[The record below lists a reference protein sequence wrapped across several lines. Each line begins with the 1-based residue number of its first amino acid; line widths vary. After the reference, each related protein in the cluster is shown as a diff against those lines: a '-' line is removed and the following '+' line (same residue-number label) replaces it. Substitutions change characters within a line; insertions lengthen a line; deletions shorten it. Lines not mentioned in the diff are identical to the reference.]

1 MEAVKEKHPGRKGG
15 KLLTFSPDFSIKERI
30 RNKKTGMII
39 MTKFLL
45 KLFVKDYEDEESPAV
60 HSAIGKLAG
69 GTGIVCN
76 LLLFFGKLMV
86 GWLANSVSII
96 ADAVNNLSDASSSVV
111 TLLGFKM
118 AQQPADEEHPYG
130 HARYEYLSGLVVAAL
145 ILIIGFDLAKS
156 SLQKI
161 IHPEAVEFSI
171 ATFVVL
177 LLSIGVKLW
186 MAGFFRSLGR
196 RIRSTTLE
204 ATSVDSRNDVITSSA
219 VLLGC
224 AVGYFFHINIDGIV
238 GLAVAIFILYSGVD
252 IARETIS
259 PLLGKQADPELVENI
274 TKLVLS
280 HEKILGIHDLLVHDY
295 GPGQCFATLH
305 AELSAEEDP
314 LECHDIIDDIERD
327 ALEQMNVHL
336 VIHYDPVVLD
346 DTEWN
351 EMKEIVEKIIKD
363 LDPQFSMHDF
373 RVVRSSKQ
381 TKLMFDLAVPYSM
394 SQKHKELKEKIDQAL
409 LAKNKH
415 YLTIISFDEKA

>member
-1 MEAVKEKHPGRKGG
+1 MT
-15 KLLTFSPDFSIKERI
+15 KLL
-30 RNKKTGMII
+30 
-39 MTKFLL
+39 LQ
-45 KLFVKDYEDEESPAV
+45 LFVKDYEDMESAAV

-69 GTGIVCN
+69 FTGIVCN
-76 LLLFFGKLMV
+76 LLLFFGKLLV

-118 AQQPADEEHPYG
+118 AQQPADAEHPYG
-130 HARYEYLSGLVVAAL
+130 HARYEYLSGLVIAAL

-156 SLQKI
+156 SLRKI
-161 IHPEAVEFSI
+161 IHPEVVEFSI

-177 LLSIGVKLW
+177 LISIGVKLW

-204 ATSVDSRNDVITSSA
+204 ATSVDSRNDVIASSA

-224 AVGYFFHINIDGIV
+224 LVGYFLHINIDGIV

-259 PLLGKQADPELVENI
+259 PLLGKQADPELVDRI

-346 DTEWN
+346 DAEWN
-351 EMKEIVEKIIKD
+351 EMKAIMEDIIKNMD
-363 LDPQFSMHDF
+363 SQLSMHDF

-394 SQKHKELKEKIDQAL
+394 RQKHKELKEKIDEAL
-409 LAKNKH
+409 LARDKH
-415 YLTIISFDEKA
+415 YLTIIGFDETA